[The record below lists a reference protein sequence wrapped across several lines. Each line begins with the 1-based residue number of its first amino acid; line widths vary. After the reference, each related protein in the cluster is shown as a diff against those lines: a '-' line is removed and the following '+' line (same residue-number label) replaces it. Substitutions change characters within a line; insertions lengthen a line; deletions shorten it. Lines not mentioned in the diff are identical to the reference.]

1 MAKDNRKFF
10 DIKVDVKSPLPVY
23 EQVKRAF
30 KLAVISGRLKEGD
43 KVMSLRDLAVKLQ
56 INPNTIIKIY
66 GQLENEGYLYGR
78 PGSGYFVKLDKK
90 RVKKEKYELF
100 REETLDYIAKAIEM
114 GYSFD
119 DILEIM
125 KTYFKREDQEEK

>member
-1 MAKDNRKFF
+1 MAKDDRKFF

-43 KVMSLRDLAVKLQ
+43 KVMSLRDLAMKLQ

-66 GQLENEGYLYGR
+66 SQLEHEGYLYSR
-78 PGSGYFVKLDKK
+78 PGSGYFVKQDKK
-90 RVKKEKYELF
+90 KVKKEKYELF
-100 REETLDYIAKAIEM
+100 EKETLDYISRVIEM

-125 KTYFKREDQEEK
+125 KTYFNKIGEDGK